1 MRTESDYVTYHA
13 VDKLPGRS
21 VLVLAPHPDDEIFGC
36 GGTMIKHCQAG
47 DSVSVLIVTDGA
59 FGKSENDR
67 AAHAAMR
74 AAESLAASRLIG
86 YSPLAFLQYRDR
98 ELAGC
103 DGLVLDLLKIFN
115 ESDIDLIYVPSIDEM
130 HPDHHALALA
140 ALRAVALGSKDVSIA
155 MYEVGRPLSRV
166 THLVD
171 ITDAFEVKLEA
182 MRCFQSQL
190 SHQSY
195 DRHIVALNSFR
206 TYTLSKEA
214 LYAEAFWIIGKG
226 EIPELIQVAS
236 LQFQHATTGVRSDL
250 VEGDLAADVLNCA
263 ELLHQQI
270 QRNGQLDEQIAS
282 LSVEI
287 DRLYNSNTWRLTA
300 PLRALRRV
308 VAGSFQ
314 RLSGR

>member
-250 VEGDLAADVLNCA
+250 VEDDLAADVLNCA

-270 QRNGQLDEQIAS
+270 QRNRQLDEQIAS

-308 VAGSFQ
+308 VASSFQ